1 MGAGLIFMRLFE
13 QHFMQRI
20 EQLFLVIINIL
31 TNVRDGKFIE
41 KLYSSSSAF
50 GVKKKLSQTSTEDLE
65 SRGVGFALAAD
76 RI

>member
-1 MGAGLIFMRLFE
+1 
-13 QHFMQRI
+13 MQRI

-41 KLYSSSSAF
+41 KLYSSSSAV

>member
-1 MGAGLIFMRLFE
+1 
-13 QHFMQRI
+13 MQRI
-20 EQLFLVIINIL
+20 EQPFLVIINIL
-31 TNVRDGKFIE
+31 TNVRDDKFIE

-50 GVKKKLSQTSTEDLE
+50 GVKKKLSRTSTEDLE